1 MTSIPVAICRFS
13 YNKFKRFYLKR
24 ERLFVDFWLYFWN
37 VHEIYNVLKN
47 TKSILAQLLPKLLHP
62 KEMLTEASKRSC
74 FSTPFCNQRVNG
86 FETLLMS
93 AQHNYFPLFQQIRD
107 KLSWKKSA
115 LVTFEIFLLFVNTL
129 TPDDKCSRRYIQTF
143 WQQVQA
149 PLSQKEE
156 TFFRFFIAFLKCAW
170 NLEHSQTKEE
180 YPSLI
185 ITEINSSERDV
196 YLSV

>member
-1 MTSIPVAICRFS
+1 
-13 YNKFKRFYLKR
+13 
-24 ERLFVDFWLYFWN
+24 
-37 VHEIYNVLKN
+37 
-47 TKSILAQLLPKLLHP
+47 
-62 KEMLTEASKRSC
+62 MLSEASKRSC
-74 FSTPFCNQRVNG
+74 FSTPFGNQRVNG

-93 AQHNYFPLFQQIRD
+93 ARHHYFRLFRQSRD
-107 KLSWKKSA
+107 KLSLKKFA
-115 LVTFEIFLLFVNTL
+115 LVTSEIFLLFVNTL
-129 TPDDKCSRRYIQTF
+129 TDDDKCSRRYIQTF

-149 PLSQKEE
+149 PLSQKGE
-156 TFFRFFIAFLKCAW
+156 TYFRFFIAFLKCAW